1 MSGLS
6 SPSHGVAMATIHF
19 SATVASFYF
28 SGLIMTKYQ
37 KDSFILDVLPSTVNK
52 GLKYV
57 FFCWSYEVTRRRID
71 PGIPHT
77 VLCYTQVSSLPI

>member
-19 SATVASFYF
+19 SIKVASFYF

-37 KDSFILDVLPSTVNK
+37 KGSCILDILPSMVNK
-52 GLKYV
+52 GLKSIFVYK
-57 FFCWSYEVTRRRID
+57 
-71 PGIPHT
+71 
-77 VLCYTQVSSLPI
+77 SLKSKVKKVHPSNELRLDLFTTPTNL